1 MVLTGHLNLSASPA
15 DLLCVIDLPPPKGRA
30 RGRLRKARDLGYLN
44 AASDPRLAGLHSQW
58 CWRLKIPVIW
68 MQRRSPHSRFGRVH
82 LDLFTT
88 PRALTPAGRAA
99 LKSLTESLAIGGT
112 VAVSPHDACWDRVPL
127 RQLEALAEAVFR
139 AVNRP
144 GNYQWDLPQPAI
156 NQRPAKLLPF
166 PERATA

>member
-1 MVLTGHLNLSASPA
+1 
-15 DLLCVIDLPPPKGRA
+15 
-30 RGRLRKARDLGYLN
+30 
-44 AASDPRLAGLHSQW
+44 
-58 CWRLKIPVIW
+58 

-99 LKSLTESLAIGGT
+99 LKALTASLAISGT

-139 AVNRP
+139 TVNRP

-156 NQRPAKLLPF
+156 NQGPARLLPF

>member
-1 MVLTGHLNLSASPA
+1 MT
-15 DLLCVIDLPPPKGRA
+15 DLAPPRGRT
-30 RGRLRKARDLGYLN
+30 RGRLQKARELGYLN
-44 AASDPRLAGLHSQW
+44 AACDPRLAGLHSQW

-68 MQRRSPHSRFGRVH
+68 MERRSPHSRFGRVH

-99 LKSLTESLAIGGT
+99 LRDLTERLGIGGA
-112 VAVSPHDACWDRVPL
+112 VAVSSHDACWDRVPL
-127 RQLEALAEAVFR
+127 RQLEHLAGAVFR

-156 NQRPAKLLPF
+156 SQGPAKLLPF